1 MPKVFEHFQELAIP
15 TDIYASNWFIT
26 LFSNDVPFDMAPA
39 VIDIYLL
46 EGKKGLLRIALGLL
60 SFLEEEVLHMK
71 YDDLMVFMS
80 HPSSREEFFR
90 KIDQHSLFSKA
101 STFKITNDLLNE
113 LERLSKVNQ
122 NLLPP
127 MSNYNSRN
135 TGGFEDLELAE
146 FRDKFESFRHF
157 KRL

>member
-1 MPKVFEHFQELAIP
+1 M
-15 TDIYASNWFIT
+15 T
-26 LFSNDVPFDMAPA
+26 PA

-60 SFLEEEVLHMK
+60 SFLEDEILRMK

-80 HPSSREEFFR
+80 HPSAREEIF
-90 KIDQHSLFSKA
+90 KKVDQHSLFSKA
-101 STFKITNDLLNE
+101 SSFKITNDLLGE

-127 MSNYNSRN
+127 LSNYNSRN
-135 TGGFEDLELAE
+135 TVGFEDIELID
-146 FRDKFESFRHF
+146 FRDKYEKFRHF
-157 KRL
+157 KRLKLIVHETSLLH

>member
-1 MPKVFEHFQELAIP
+1 V
-15 TDIYASNWFIT
+15 T
-26 LFSNDVPFDMAPA
+26 PA

-60 SFLEEEVLHMK
+60 SFLEDEILRMK

-80 HPSSREEFFR
+80 HPSAREEIF
-90 KIDQHSLFSKA
+90 KKVDQHSLFSKA
-101 STFKITNDLLNE
+101 SSFKITNDLLGE

-127 MSNYNSRN
+127 LSNYNSRN
-135 TGGFEDLELAE
+135 TVGFEDIELIE
-146 FRDKFESFRHF
+146 FRDKYEKFRHF
-157 KRL
+157 KRLKLIVHETSLLH